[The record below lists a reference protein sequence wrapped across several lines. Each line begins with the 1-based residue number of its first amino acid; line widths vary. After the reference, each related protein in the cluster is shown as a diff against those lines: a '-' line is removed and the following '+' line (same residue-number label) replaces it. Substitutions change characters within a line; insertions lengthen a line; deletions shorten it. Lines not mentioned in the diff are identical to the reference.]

1 MPVTLQFVDHSRWA
15 CDSQVQHD
23 LERIYDDAPAERLPQ
38 PVAAF
43 IQTWLDAGRSFGCAH
58 FNDRLIGAVAIHVDD
73 QAWWLSHFC
82 IRKATR
88 RRGVGSRLLALIGDA
103 AREEGRTLRVSAP
116 ELPLADQLLL
126 SRLGYRLH
134 AAADYFELRPP
145 L

>member
-15 CDSQVQHD
+15 CESQVQHD
-23 LERIYDDAPAERLPQ
+23 LKRIYDDAPAERLPL
-38 PVAAF
+38 PAGAF
-43 IQTWLDAGRSFGCAH
+43 IETWLQAGRRFGCAH
-58 FNDRLIGAVAIHVDD
+58 FNDRLIGAVAIATDD

-103 AREEGRTLRVSAP
+103 AREEGRTLRVSVA

-134 AAADYFELRPP
+134 AADDYFELRPP